1 MGLTWETGEVE
12 WLDEPDPELEALA
25 ALDRLND
32 RFVIVVSGEA
42 E

>member
-1 MGLTWETGEVE
+1 MSLTWGEAV
-12 WLDEPDPELEALA
+12 DAGEPDPELEALA

-32 RFVIVVSGEA
+32 RFEVVIGGVE